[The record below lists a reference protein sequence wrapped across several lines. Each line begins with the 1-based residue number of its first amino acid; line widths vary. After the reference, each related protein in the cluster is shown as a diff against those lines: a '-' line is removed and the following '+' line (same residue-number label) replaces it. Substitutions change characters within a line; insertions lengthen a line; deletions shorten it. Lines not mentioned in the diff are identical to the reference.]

1 MNECARQVCGS
12 RYLKNSLEKVLNLS
26 SSTHDICYLTTTM
39 CKQTQ
44 IIASHYWWHCYNVG
58 TVGGMPV
65 RGGHLASGNQVWL
78 PYGCK
83 KEWKKC
89 QWNILILSWKS
100 QVISFSEF
108 CESLVFWICIN
119 KNCQNLMVS
128 FKVDRYW
135 SRINGYV

>member
-1 MNECARQVCGS
+1 MNECARRVCGS
-12 RYLKNSLEKVLNLS
+12 RYFKNSLEKLLNLS

-39 CKQTQ
+39 CKRTR
-44 IIASHYWWHCYNVG
+44 IIASHYWWHCCNVG

-65 RGGHLASGNQVWL
+65 RGGHLDSDNQAWL

-83 KEWKKC
+83 KEWKKW

-108 CESLVFWICIN
+108 CESLVFWIFIN

-135 SRINGYV
+135 SCIKRYV